1 MLRESMEAR
10 PTIYQ
15 VLKEGCA
22 MQGKEVP
29 IHDVSLLQSCA
40 MTDD

>member
-1 MLRESMEAR
+1 MLRENMQAR

-29 IHDVSLLQSCA
+29 IHDVGVLHACA
-40 MTDD
+40 VTDD